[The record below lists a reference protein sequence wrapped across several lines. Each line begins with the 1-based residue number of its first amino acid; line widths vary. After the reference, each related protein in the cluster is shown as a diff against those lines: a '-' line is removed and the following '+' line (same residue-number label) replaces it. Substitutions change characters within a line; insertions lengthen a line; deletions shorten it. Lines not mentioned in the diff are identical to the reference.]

1 MLRFIHRHYRS
12 CVVLVSLV
20 WFGCYFAF
28 DLGLA
33 TLALLDCGCLALLFV
48 LASGSPEPTA
58 RPVTRNPIWSWG
70 FGVYGGFRTPGRP
83 VGKGLWR
90 LTVSALFL
98 PFLLWAGMRRHWDIW
113 TP

>member
-33 TLALLDCGCLALLFV
+33 ALALLDCGCLALLFV
-48 LASGSPEPTA
+48 LASLYLRRVTRTYSEACDPEPYLELGLWCTA
-58 RPVTRNPIWSWG
+58 VSERPDSPWEKG
-70 FGVYGGFRTPGRP
+70 FGDLPPLRCFCSFCSGP
-83 VGKGLWR
+83 V
-90 LTVSALFL
+90 
-98 PFLLWAGMRRHWDIW
+98 
-113 TP
+113 